1 MRDFLLNNV
10 SPFPAKPDANGH
22 AAVHIAPV
30 SAGFVIHV
38 LGVGN
43 AKGNGTQDESGL
55 AKVLGDIAPDLGGG
69 LRSPS
74 PGQWFWVGDCDI
86 SQSRFAEIAGQMPTE
101 FALSDQT
108 HGRVRIMLSGAK
120 VRDVLIKGTMVDLAD
135 DVFTVGTAAMT
146 MIGHIGAMITR
157 TDTECFEIMVLRSFA
172 ESLWHELDQMA
183 AEFNQPHGI

>member
-38 LGVGN
+38 LG
-43 AKGNGTQDESGL
+43 NGAPDESGL
-55 AKVLGDIAPDLGGG
+55 TKVLGDIAPDLGGG

-86 SQSRFAEIAGQMPTE
+86 SQGRFAEIAGHMPAE

-135 DVFTVGTAAMT
+135 DVFAVGASAMT

-157 TDTECFEIMVLRSFA
+157 TDVECFEIMVLRSFA